1 MYTKIKLTQIKI
13 KKKKNQQ
20 TGSARRKYCKA
31 KVYRMKV
38 KKKILYTIEK
48 ENNPHPRGWWSKST
62 VIHKKETEKS
72 EVKSIEYN
80 NTWPKKKV
88 KKRE

>member
-1 MYTKIKLTQIKI
+1 
-13 KKKKNQQ
+13 
-20 TGSARRKYCKA
+20 
-31 KVYRMKV
+31 MKV